1 MKKTYKKPMV
11 VSDNKNKKKDSQKP
25 LYLADG
31 RWCCKVANA
40 SCQLKVKDATTNQS
54 HPIKEIIGF
63 DGEVE

>member
-40 SCQLKVKDATTNQS
+40 SC
-54 HPIKEIIGF
+54 
-63 DGEVE
+63 